1 MKTRATSKPRTAW
14 LVGMLLVAL
23 LAQGCVG
30 GYSFTG
36 ASIPPG
42 AKTISVA
49 TFANYASTVNP
60 QLSQKLTDDLIQM
73 FSSQTSL
80 TVTGDE
86 GDLQLAGEITGYDTR
101 ASALS
106 SSDEVSMNRL
116 TITIRVRFN
125 NAVDPE
131 ADFEQS
137 FSRYRDYAASQ
148 DFSAVEAGL
157 VSEIV
162 SELCEDVFNKAV
174 VNW

>member
-1 MKTRATSKPRTAW
+1 MKTQGIFKA
-14 LVGMLLVAL
+14 GL
-23 LAQGCVG
+23 LAVLLLAGCSG

-42 AKTISVA
+42 AQSIGISP
-49 TFANYASTVNP
+49 FPNYASTVNP
-60 QLSQKLTDDLIQM
+60 QLSQTLTDQLMQM
-73 FSSQTSL
+73 FSSQTPL
-80 TVTGDE
+80 AVTTDE
-86 GDLQLAGEITGYDTR
+86 GDLQISGQITGYDTR

-116 TITIRVRFN
+116 TITIRVKFVN
-125 NAVDPE
+125 TLNPD
-131 ADFEQS
+131 ADFEQQ

-148 DFSAVEAGL
+148 DFSSVESGL

-162 SELCEDVFNKAV
+162 TELCEDIFNKSV

>member
-1 MKTRATSKPRTAW
+1 MKR
-14 LVGMLLVAL
+14 LVLLISLCVAL
-23 LAQGCVG
+23 AGCSG

-49 TFANYASTVNP
+49 TFPNYASTVNP
-60 QLSQKLTDDLIQM
+60 QLSQKLTEELQQM

-80 TVTGDE
+80 SVTNAD
-86 GDLQLAGEITGYDTR
+86 GDLQVSGEITGYDTR
-101 ASALS
+101 ASAIS

-116 TITIRVRFN
+116 TITIKVRFVN
-125 NAVDPE
+125 RIDPE
-131 ADFEQS
+131 ADFEQQ

-148 DFSAVEAGL
+148 DFSSVEAGL
-157 VSEIV
+157 MEEIV

>member
-1 MKTRATSKPRTAW
+1 MRTRAITS
-14 LVGMLLVAL
+14 L
-23 LAQGCVG
+23 LALCLLLAACTG

-36 ASIPPG
+36 ASIPPD

-49 TFANYASTVNP
+49 TFPNYAATVNP
-60 QLSQKLTDDLIQM
+60 QLSQQITDALIQM
-73 FSSQTSL
+73 FSSQTTLNVIS
-80 TVTGDE
+80 DD
-86 GDLQLAGEITGYDTR
+86 GDLQLSGQITGYDTR

-116 TITIRVRFN
+116 TVTVKVKFVN
-125 NAVDPE
+125 QKDPE

-148 DFSAVEAGL
+148 DFSAVENTL
-157 VSEIV
+157 VGEIV
-162 SELCEDVFNKAV
+162 TELCEDIFNKAV